1 MIRREIW
8 RQEKLKGF
16 LEFENI
22 RKMWTA
28 QACERVRCPRFK
40 NAFVE
45 HLGVSDVD
53 FDPENGSRMA
63 QVAKSEIFNQSFV

>member
-8 RQEKLKGF
+8 RQEKWKDFG
-16 LEFENI
+16 N
-22 RKMWTA
+22 
-28 QACERVRCPRFK
+28 P
-40 NAFVE
+40 

-63 QVAKSEIFNQSFV
+63 QVAKSVMWSISVCSREEIR